1 MPKETLGEIVVRD
14 AKERGYH
21 PRSDRQSAAQSQ
33 KIVADLLE
41 GCPALAERALRGEIV
56 VQYTHHQRVG
66 HEDWKIDIAI
76 GTKAG
81 VPVAPSGA
89 PISMEAPAIVQIAI
103 ELKSIWTEHGKA
115 RKNRFRDF
123 TAFHGHAHR
132 YDPKTVSG
140 AFLIV
145 NCSNVFY
152 SPLNRGRADEM
163 GGPITRHGTRS
174 KDGKATAKAAV
185 ELFRSIHLRH
195 SENDLPGLEA
205 MGIIVVEH
213 DNFNVLPDELRSQF
227 GTGIPTRAVDGF
239 PAPQVGDPL
248 HYQTF
253 LQRICNQYR
262 ARFC

>member
-1 MPKETLGEIVVRD
+1 MPRESLGEIVVRD
-14 AKERGYH
+14 ANEHGYH
-21 PRSDRQSAAQSQ
+21 PRSDRQSASQSQ
-33 KIVADLLE
+33 KIVLDLIDS
-41 GCPALAERALRGEIV
+41 CPALAERALRGEVV

-66 HEDWKIDIAI
+66 HEDWKIDIAF

-81 VPVAPSGA
+81 TPVP
-89 PISMEAPAIVQIAI
+89 PIGSRISVEAPAIVQIGI

-132 YDPKTVSG
+132 YDPNVIAG
-140 AFLIV
+140 AFLVV
-145 NCSNVFY
+145 NCSDLFF
-152 SPLNRGRADEM
+152 SPLNYNRPDEK
-163 GGPITRHGTRS
+163 GGPVTRHGTRTS
-174 KDGKATAKAAV
+174 DGKATAKAAI

-205 MGIIVVEH
+205 LGVVVVEH
-213 DNFNVLPDELRSQF
+213 DTFKMLPDELRARF
-227 GTGIPTRAVDGF
+227 GKGKPTRTIEGS
-239 PAPQVGDPL
+239 PAPQIGDPL

-262 ARFC
+262 SRFT